1 MRLSQ
6 GFFNTVFDDAF
17 IFTEEPEQIL
27 HTAKLSAD
35 EQLLAMQ
42 VWNSDLYGEGA
53 LDACEALVEQL
64 SDVYRW
70 QSNSEGALIFASKI
84 LFLLRDQNRH
94 VSWFKQNLRPARR
107 KKRATLIC
115 PMSQDILL
123 TVTHDNKML
132 LPGGLIERSELAI
145 VAAARE
151 LYEETGLIAQHL
163 EFLFEHKSEHY
174 LHSVFL
180 VHQATGM
187 PKAQS
192 DAAQVIYVSSGE
204 IFESGGPSNLSN
216 SNREILQR
224 YLNGEGGCLPQAER
238 RY

>member
-1 MRLSQ
+1 
-6 GFFNTVFDDAF
+6 
-17 IFTEEPEQIL
+17 
-27 HTAKLSAD
+27 
-35 EQLLAMQ
+35 MQ

-163 EFLFEHKSEHY
+163 EFLFGLSG
-174 LHSVFL
+174 
-180 VHQATGM
+180 A
-187 PKAQS
+187 
-192 DAAQVIYVSSGE
+192 SSH
-204 IFESGGPSNLSN
+204 
-216 SNREILQR
+216 R
-224 YLNGEGGCLPQAER
+224 YAEGAER
-238 RY
+238 CCSSDLCFVWRDIREWRAQ